1 MNSVEQS
8 AIRRVRA
15 MIIDIFES
23 ILEETNEKHM
33 QHLPSTDLQCHYQ
46 ITVQYWNNHWHGEL
60 YRICPLCYYFFHI
73 GMENSIESVHYA
85 ITSSTVVSISKQH
98 YY

>member
-33 QHLPSTDLQCHYQ
+33 QYLPSTDLQCHYQ

-60 YRICPLCYYFFHI
+60 YRICPLCYYFFHCCVNLETALLL
-73 GMENSIESVHYA
+73 GNPEHRWR
-85 ITSSTVVSISKQH
+85 
-98 YY
+98 